1 MAQQLHRGRHAGLGL
16 RLRLARDRL
25 HLILQSGVLPS
36 PPGSTQGIS
45 AALKCS
51 VQFMLTSLQK
61 LAFLK
66 NAMNII
72 DVLAIAPYWISLL
85 ILGDSEGGK
94 AGGAEGEGGFG
105 SVSRIM
111 QVWGQY

>member
-1 MAQQLHRGRHAGLGL
+1 M
-16 RLRLARDRL
+16 
-25 HLILQSGVLPS
+25 
-36 PPGSTQGIS
+36 
-45 AALKCS
+45 
-51 VQFMLTSLQK
+51 QK

-85 ILGDSEGGK
+85 ILGDSEGGE

-111 QVWGQY
+111 QVWRGANTDLSPKQCW